1 VARRRRLLLTL
12 LVLTHT
18 ALATWALAQT
28 FPGPKIT
35 ASQQAILA
43 LFAILSFWI
52 SCAFWT
58 AVAGLWVLW
67 TRTSGAALA
76 DVEVKAPEGPARS
89 RVAILMPI
97 YNEEPRRVFAG
108 LEATYRSLGATGR
121 LEEFDFY
128 VLSDTRDPERQVEE
142 EAAWA
147 DVCRAVDGFGRIFYR
162 HRRNNIKRKSG
173 NIADFLRRWGR
184 NYEYMVVFD
193 ADSVMAG
200 STLVRL
206 VGLMDAQPAAGIIQ
220 TVPTMVN
227 RETLFGRVQQF
238 ASRAYGPMLAAGL
251 HFWQLGESYYWGHN
265 AILRVEPFM
274 RHCALSRLPGRPP
287 FGGEILSHDF
297 VEAALMGRSGG
308 EVWIAYDLPGSYEE
322 SPPTLLD
329 ELKRDRRWCQGNLQ
343 HSRLLF
349 ADGIR
354 AGHRAIMATGIMA
367 YVSALFWAIFLM
379 LSIAVVAEQT
389 LVPRVYFASTPSLF
403 PLWPR
408 WHTGLAI
415 TVACTTGVALL
426 CPKFLSVVLIM
437 TRRQS
442 ASFGSRG
449 RLWASFVLE
458 VLFSTLLAPIRMWF
472 HSKFV
477 LLTLMGREI
486 PWTAQCREDSR
497 TRWSD
502 AIRQHGASAAV
513 ALAGLLGAFALNS
526 SLAWW
531 LLPVAV
537 ALVLSVPLS
546 VYSSLAAV
554 GRACRRWGLF
564 MIPEEVD
571 RPEILARLHAA
582 LERRQSG
589 TEKPCLFGR
598 LDPQALGVHLAL
610 LRGRNRNALPA
621 RSRNQRLLAKAR
633 SQGLASLTRA
643 EWARLLRDPE
653 CMTVLQL
660 EGSLESHAHRA
671 PAVNQS

>member
-1 VARRRRLLLTL
+1 
-12 LVLTHT
+12 
-18 ALATWALAQT
+18 
-28 FPGPKIT
+28 
-35 ASQQAILA
+35 
-43 LFAILSFWI
+43 
-52 SCAFWT
+52 
-58 AVAGLWVLW
+58 
-67 TRTSGAALA
+67 
-76 DVEVKAPEGPARS
+76 
-89 RVAILMPI
+89 M
-97 YNEEPRRVFAG
+97 FAG

-206 VGLMDAQPAAGIIQ
+206 VGLMDAHPAAGIIQ

-227 RETLFGRVQQF
+227 RETLYGRVQQF

-354 AGHRAIMATGIMA
+354 AGHRAIP
-367 YVSALFWAIFLM
+367 YVDVDGKALVKGWHKDH
-379 LSIAVVAEQT
+379 
-389 LVPRVYFASTPSLF
+389 PG
-403 PLWPR
+403 R
-408 WHTGLAI
+408 WD
-415 TVACTTGVALL
+415 
-426 CPKFLSVVLIM
+426 
-437 TRRQS
+437 
-442 ASFGSRG
+442 
-449 RLWASFVLE
+449 E
-458 VLFSTLLAPIRMWF
+458 
-472 HSKFV
+472 SKFFAD
-477 LLTLMGREI
+477 I
-486 PWTAQCREDSR
+486 
-497 TRWSD
+497 
-502 AIRQHGASAAV
+502 AA
-513 ALAGLLGAFALNS
+513 ALAS
-526 SLAWW
+526 
-531 LLPVAV
+531 
-537 ALVLSVPLS
+537 
-546 VYSSLAAV
+546 
-554 GRACRRWGLF
+554 
-564 MIPEEVD
+564 
-571 RPEILARLHAA
+571 
-582 LERRQSG
+582 
-589 TEKPCLFGR
+589 
-598 LDPQALGVHLAL
+598 
-610 LRGRNRNALPA
+610 
-621 RSRNQRLLAKAR
+621 
-633 SQGLASLTRA
+633 
-643 EWARLLRDPE
+643 
-653 CMTVLQL
+653 
-660 EGSLESHAHRA
+660 
-671 PAVNQS
+671 